1 MRRTWFD
8 RDCEE
13 ILRRAGQLARRLGHS
28 FVGSEH
34 ILLSLCAHGQ
44 SAAAQALAK
53 REITYT
59 RMFSLLERMR
69 GQGGRDLLLPQGL
82 SQGAKDVVRTAMS
95 SVRKN
100 EVVHPEQLLQ
110 AIAVNSSTTA
120 ALLLVSCGVCTEQ
133 ICTEANTACKLS
145 QEKKGGTM
153 RLLEQFGVDMVEK
166 AGRSG
171 PVIGRCEE
179 IDTMIEVLCRKN
191 KNNPALV
198 GDPGVGKTAIVEGL
212 AQRMAAGQVPPQL
225 RSKTLISLDMASIV
239 AGTKYRG
246 EFEERMRDILA
257 EIQRSGDV
265 IVFVD
270 EMHTLVGAGAAEGA
284 IDASNLMKPALSRGG
299 IQMIGA
305 TTMEEYR
312 KFIEKDAAL
321 ERRFRRIHVKE
332 PAERETLEILRG
344 LRPGLEHHHGLRIED
359 EALEAAVKLSQRYLS
374 DYYLPD
380 KALDL
385 LDEGAAHACLCALR
399 NESTKERTKRKQL
412 DEALRVAIAQEDFEK
427 ALRLQA
433 KLRALHEEG
442 RDDAHRVHAADVAY
456 AVSVR
461 TGIPVGELDASQRES
476 LQQLEKTLEERVVG
490 QKEAVHLVAQAVQRG
505 RTGLSGKNRPTASI
519 LLTGPT
525 GVGKTELCKAAACC
539 VFGSEKAIIRLDM
552 TEYMEKHSVSRLLG
566 APPGY
571 VGHED
576 GGTLTEKVRRN
587 PYSLVLFDEIDK
599 AHPDVAGILL
609 QIMDDG
615 ILTDSMGK
623 TVDFS
628 NTLLFMTAN
637 IGGEEAKRGGLG
649 FAPSGAKDRVQT
661 LLKQHFSAE
670 FLGRL
675 DAMAVFET
683 LKEKDLILIA
693 RQQLTALSHRALE
706 RGVTLTFDE
715 AAQELLARQCGEE
728 GGARALRHLI
738 QQQAEAPLAQLLL
751 EEPNCKAYSLTAEN
765 GGIAVK
771 AAE

>member
-1 MRRTWFD
+1 
-8 RDCEE
+8 
-13 ILRRAGQLARRLGHS
+13 
-28 FVGSEH
+28 
-34 ILLSLCAHGQ
+34 
-44 SAAAQALAK
+44 
-53 REITYT
+53 
-59 RMFSLLERMR
+59 
-69 GQGGRDLLLPQGL
+69 
-82 SQGAKDVVRTAMS
+82 
-95 SVRKN
+95 
-100 EVVHPEQLLQ
+100 
-110 AIAVNSSTTA
+110 
-120 ALLLVSCGVCTEQ
+120 
-133 ICTEANTACKLS
+133 
-145 QEKKGGTM
+145 M

-166 AGRSG
+166 AGSFG
-171 PVIGRCEE
+171 PVIGRNEE
-179 IDTMIEVLCRKN
+179 IDSVIEVLCRKN

-225 RSKTLISLDMASIV
+225 RAKTLISLDMANIV

-284 IDASNLMKPALSRGG
+284 IDASNLLKPALSRGG

-321 ERRFRRIHVKE
+321 ERRFRRIQVKE
-332 PAERETLEILRG
+332 PSAHETVEILRG
-344 LRPGLEHHHGLRIED
+344 LRPGLERHHGLQIGED
-359 EALEAAVKLSQRYLS
+359 ALMAAVKLSQRYLC

-385 LDEGAAHACLCALR
+385 LDEGAAHACLCVLR
-399 NESTKERTKRKQL
+399 NESTKERTRRKQL
-412 DEALRVAIAQEDFEK
+412 DDALRTAIAQEDFSK
-427 ALRLQA
+427 ALQLQG
-433 KLRALHEEG
+433 KLRSLH
-442 RDDAHRVHAADVAY
+442 DDKCLDPAKVSEADIAY
-456 AVSVR
+456 AVSAR
-461 TGIPVGELDASQRES
+461 TGIPVGELDPAQRQT
-476 LQQLEKTLEERVVG
+476 LQQLENRLKERVVG
-490 QKEAVHLVAQAVQRG
+490 QNEAVRLVAQAVQRG
-505 RTGLSGKNRPTASI
+505 RTGLSGGNRPTASI

-525 GVGKTELCKAAACC
+525 GVGKTELCKAAAKC
-539 VFGSEKAIIRLDM
+539 VFGTERAMIRLDM
-552 TEYMEKHSVSRLLG
+552 TEYMEKHSVSRLVG

-571 VGHED
+571 VGHEE

-615 ILTDSMGK
+615 ILTDSLGR

-649 FAPSGAKDRVQT
+649 FAPTTSKDRVRAM
-661 LLKQHFSAE
+661 LRQHFPAE

-675 DAMAVFET
+675 DAVAVFEE
-683 LKEKDLILIA
+683 LGERELFQIA
-693 RQQLTALSHRALE
+693 GQQLLALQKRARE
-706 RGVTLTFDE
+706 REIMFNYD
-715 AAQELLARQCGEE
+715 AAVQLALVRQCKGE
-728 GGARALRHLI
+728 GGARNLRHLV
-738 QQQAEAPLAQLLL
+738 QQQVESPLAQQLL
-751 EEPNCKAYSLTAEN
+751 EVPDCKSYHLTVEDDQ
-765 GGIAVK
+765 ILIK
-771 AAE
+771 AKD